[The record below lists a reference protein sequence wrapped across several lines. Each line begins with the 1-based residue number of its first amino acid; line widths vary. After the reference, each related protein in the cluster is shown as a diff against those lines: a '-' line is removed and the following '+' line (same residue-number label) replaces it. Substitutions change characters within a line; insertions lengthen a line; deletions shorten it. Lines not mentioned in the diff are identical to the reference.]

1 MKLLRQTL
9 ALSLSLLVLSASIGA
24 HAQDARRRVSLVLSN
39 GKIFTADEQGSLAQ
53 AVAVDGE
60 RIIAVGTNDEIN
72 ARFTGARTI
81 DLGGQLVTP
90 GFNDA
95 HIHFVSGGQAL
106 QRVDLNGAQTLE
118 EAKQRIAAKA
128 KELPPGAWIQGRG
141 WDHTLWGGQWPTRQ
155 DLDAVVP
162 NNPVFVQRVDGHVSW
177 TNSLAL
183 QKAGVTRATQAPA
196 GGEILRDSAGEPT
209 GILKETAAG

>member
-1 MKLLRQTL
+1 MKPFRQAL
-9 ALSLSLLVLSASIGA
+9 ALSLSAFILFASASA
-24 HAQDARRRVSLVLSN
+24 HAQEARRRVSLLLVN
-39 GKIFTADEQGSLAQ
+39 GKIFTADERGSLAQ
-53 AVAVDGE
+53 AVAIDGE

-72 ARFTGARTI
+72 SRFDAARTI
-81 DLGGQLVTP
+81 DLGGKLVTP

-118 EAKQRIAAKA
+118 EAKRRIAAKA

-177 TNSLAL
+177 ANSHAL
-183 QKAGVTRATQAPA
+183 EKAGVTRQTQAPE
-196 GGEILRDSAGEPT
+196 GGEILHDS
-209 GILKETAAG
+209 